1 MKRFFKAI
9 GKKLKE
15 KAGMTSIEVGIVVL
29 IALMALG
36 GFVDMVNNSQK
47 LDTASSVT
55 GYVGRVVANQGGI
68 RTAPT
73 EHHVGN
79 YVTSQQLYREVQM
92 ILQNGGIPEEDFTL
106 LINNQEIK
114 SDSNMRTLDFGE
126 RMNIELKV
134 RYGWDMIAMMNPGDF
149 ASEKVSSR
157 VVTSSFKVRDGG
169 MKSEY

>member
-1 MKRFFKAI
+1 MKHLIAKLR
-9 GKKLKE
+9 KKIVE
-15 KAGMTSIEVGIVVL
+15 QAGMTSLEVGITVL
-29 IALMALG
+29 IVLMALG

-106 LINNQEIK
+106 LINDREIK
-114 SDSNMRTLDFGE
+114 SDTNMPLLDFGE
-126 RMNIELKV
+126 RMKVELKV
-134 RYGWDMIAMMNPGDF
+134 RYGWDMIAMMNPVNLD
-149 ASEKVSSR
+149 SEKVSSR
-157 VVTSSFKVRDGG
+157 EVISSFKVRDGG
-169 MKSEY
+169 MKTDY